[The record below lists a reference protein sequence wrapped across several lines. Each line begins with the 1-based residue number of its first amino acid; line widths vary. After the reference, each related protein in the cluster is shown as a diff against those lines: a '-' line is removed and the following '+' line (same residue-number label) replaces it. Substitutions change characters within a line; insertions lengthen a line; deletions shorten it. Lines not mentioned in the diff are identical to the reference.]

1 MGIAFGTLQALVFR
15 VLGTFF
21 LMLVGVVT
29 ARALSVEDLGIFV
42 TTTVVIAI
50 AGSLAASFSSAA
62 GYFVSN
68 RGVPAALVASNS
80 LVLSLAIGLVALL
93 AEPGSLLR
101 HRWRKRSRRP
111 PRWRHAVPAHR
122 SLRHQRRISRPGAHR
137 ALQLRPPRPR
147 LPCLRVPHRLGHL
160 LDHRT
165 VEDALGAWIAAQYA
179 ALFVSC
185 LFVPTWWKRLLDRPD
200 LTLIWSF
207 VTFGTVTGLAGVI
220 SYLNYRVDQL
230 LVRAF
235 DGAEGA
241 GTYAPAVVLAE
252 SIWLFSTAISVASY
266 SRVGSLTRPE
276 AAELTVRAVRHTWM
290 TAFAAMVGV
299 FVFANLVIVL
309 LYGDKYEGAANSLRI
324 LALGTALYAP
334 QAVISNYFT
343 VSLGRPS
350 ISLGLASC
358 SLVTGAIF
366 GVLLIPPLGYV
377 GGAWATMLSYAVT
390 ATISTG
396 IFLRM
401 SGTNPLELFHYR
413 RSDLVAYLD
422 LGREIRA
429 RISAAHLAGARPRP

>member
-1 MGIAFGTLQALVFR
+1 MGIAFGTLQALAFR

-29 ARALSVEDLGIFV
+29 ARALSVQDLGVFV

-68 RGVPAALVASNS
+68 RGIPAAQVASNS
-80 LVLSLAIGLVALL
+80 LVLSLAIGLVALIAGFGLFL
-93 AEPGSLLR
+93 AIDGENGRLSLLVGITLF
-101 HRWRKRSRRP
+101 P
-111 PRWRHAVPAHR
+111 LIARHAISGVFLGQGRIAHY
-122 SLRHQRRISRPGAHR
+122 SF
-137 ALQLRPPRPR
+137 ALHGHGYLAFAF
-147 LPCLRVPHRLGHL
+147 LIVWVVILG
-160 LDHRT
+160 HRT

-179 ALFVSC
+179 ALLASC
-185 LFVPTWWKRLLDRPD
+185 LFVPSWWKRLSHPPD
-200 LTLIWSF
+200 FALIWSF

-266 SRVGSLTRPE
+266 SRVGSLTKPE

-299 FVFANLVIVL
+299 FIFANLVIVL
-309 LYGDKYEGAANSLRI
+309 LYGAKYEGAANSLRI

-343 VSLGRPS
+343 VSLGRPA
-350 ISLGLASC
+350 ISLALATC

-366 GVLLIPPLGYV
+366 GMLLIPPMGYV

-401 SGTNPLELFHYR
+401 SRTNVFELFHYR

-422 LGREIRA
+422 LGREIRS

>member
-1 MGIAFGTLQALVFR
+1 MGIAFGTLQALAFR

-21 LMLVGVVT
+21 LMLVGVIT
-29 ARALSVEDLGIFV
+29 ARALSVEDLGVFV

-80 LVLSLAIGLVALL
+80 LVLSLVIGAVALL
-93 AEPGSLLR
+93 AGFAIKLTIGGEAGTLALLVGVTLF
-101 HRWRKRSRRP
+101 P
-111 PRWRHAVPAHR
+111 LIARHAISGVF
-122 SLRHQRRISRPGAHR
+122 LGQGRIASYSF
-137 ALQLRPPRPR
+137 ALHGHGYLAFAF
-147 LPCLRVPHRLGHL
+147 LIAWVLVLG
-160 LDHRT
+160 HRT

-179 ALFVSC
+179 ALIASC

-200 LTLIWSF
+200 YALIWSF
-207 VTFGTVTGLAGVI
+207 VTFGTITGLAGVI

-241 GTYAPAVVLAE
+241 GIYAPAVVLAE
-252 SIWLFSTAISVASY
+252 GIWLFSTAISVASY
-266 SRVGSLTRPE
+266 SRVGALTKPE

-290 TAFAAMVGV
+290 TAFAAMFGV
-299 FVFANLVIVL
+299 LIFANLIIVL
-309 LYGDKYEGAANSLRI
+309 LYGDKYEAAANSLRI
-324 LALGTALYAP
+324 LAIGTALYAP

-350 ISLGLASC
+350 ISLGLAFC

-366 GVLLIPPLGYV
+366 GALLIPQIGYV

-396 IFLRM
+396 LFLRM
-401 SGTNPLELFHYR
+401 SGTNVLELFHYR
-413 RSDLVAYLD
+413 RADIVAYWQ
-422 LGREIRA
+422 LGREIRT
-429 RISAAHLAGARPRP
+429 RISAAHLASARPRP